1 LKNTN
6 RSLEGLRGAAALL
19 VVLYHIGL
27 LSPFTAIIRNGY
39 LAVDLF
45 FVLSG
50 FVICTAY
57 GDRLE
62 TGRDVWR
69 FMVRRIGRLWP
80 LHMLT
85 AILYS
90 VFLGTIFALGRMHP
104 HIPTSAEVMS
114 IATMTQGF
122 DFFGYP
128 IGNPVAW
135 STSDEFYVY
144 LLFAAICV
152 CMRSRRPIAF
162 VIMATAGLVVTI
174 YIDAPVC
181 AHTGACLEVH
191 SVFGIARCVC
201 GFFVG
206 TLVAL
211 SRGRL
216 RSLELPAAQMAL
228 AIVTLAFVAATSE
241 VPLIAFAAPLVFAVL
256 VASLIT
262 DRGPVARLLQTRP
275 MQYLGRIS
283 YALYLAHAVFVMT
296 FAGWLNHSKFAIGYQ
311 LIAVIAL
318 FLASFALAHLLHRYV
333 EVPCRDRI
341 YAWSDSSIS
350 RYGAPPF
357 RDLPE
362 DRGRH
367 AEELTR

>member
-69 FMVRRIGRLWP
+69 FVVRRIGRLWP
-80 LHMLT
+80 LHILT
-85 AILYS
+85 AILFS
-90 VFLGTIFALGRMHP
+90 VFVGTIFALGRMHP
-104 HIPTSAEVMS
+104 HIPTSAEVLS

-144 LLFAAICV
+144 FLFAAICV
-152 CMRSRRPIAF
+152 CVRSQRLMAF
-162 VIMATAGLVVTI
+162 AIMAVAGFIVTI

-191 SVFGIARCVC
+191 SVFGMARCVC

-206 TLVAL
+206 ALVAL
-211 SRGRL
+211 SRRRL

-228 AIVTLAFVAATSE
+228 AIAALAFVAATSE
-241 VPLIAFAAPLVFAVL
+241 IPLIAFAAPLVFAVL
-256 VASLIT
+256 IASLVT
-262 DRGPVARLLQTRP
+262 DRGPVAFLLQTRF

-296 FAGWLNHSKFAIGYQ
+296 FAGWLNHDKFAIGYQ

-318 FLASFALAHLLHRYV
+318 LMASFALAHLLHRYV

-341 YAWSDSSIS
+341 YAWSDLSVGRNVASPL
-350 RYGAPPF
+350 RE
-357 RDLPE
+357 RPE
-362 DRGRH
+362 DRGHH
-367 AEELTR
+367 ADELIR

>member
-1 LKNTN
+1 MKTTN
-6 RSLEGLRGAAALL
+6 RSLEGLRGAAAFL

-50 FVICTAY
+50 FVICAAY

-69 FMVRRIGRLWP
+69 FMARRIGRLWP
-80 LHMLT
+80 LHIVT
-85 AILYS
+85 AILFS
-90 VFLGTIFALGRMHP
+90 LFLGMIFALGGMHP
-104 HIPTSAEVMS
+104 HIPTSAEAMS

-122 DFFGYP
+122 DFFGHS

-152 CMRSRRPIAF
+152 CARSHRPIAF
-162 VIMATAGLVVTI
+162 FIMAAAGFGVTV
-174 YIDAPVC
+174 YVDAPVC
-181 AHTGACLEVH
+181 AHTRTCLEVH
-191 SVFGIARCVC
+191 SAFGLARCLC

-206 TLVAL
+206 ALVAL
-211 SRGRL
+211 SRDRL

-228 AIVTLAFVAATSE
+228 AIVTLAFVAATSAI
-241 VPLIAFAAPLVFAVL
+241 PLVAFAAPLIFALLIASL
-256 VASLIT
+256 VA
-262 DRGPVARLLQTRP
+262 DRGPVALLLQTRS

-296 FAGWLNHSKFAIGYQ
+296 FAGWLNHDKFAIGYQ
-311 LIAVIAL
+311 LISVVAL
-318 FLASFALAHLLHRYV
+318 LLVSFTLANLLHRYV

-341 YAWSDSSIS
+341 YAWADSHIDDQT
-350 RYGAPPF
+350 AP
-357 RDLPE
+357 LPRAHSE
-362 DRGRH
+362 DGLHR
-367 AEELTR
+367 AEKSAG